1 MKRHGMKISLA
12 VKMILGVFMLTVILS
27 AISLMVGS
35 ALHRLIVLTKYENE
49 TSHMSSTV
57 RTLLEHM
64 SGEMFFEREAET
76 YRNVPADL
84 KQRLFDEHI
93 KVVEA
98 LRSEDDQLRKEADE
112 NYEKVF
118 KEYAQYFKKIHD
130 DEYND
135 VRSLL
140 FRMAE
145 VNDVYRIMVVTVE
158 EEQGRILKI
167 FDTFDQTRD
176 HMSGAFDYVD
186 NFDDF
191 RRFVE
196 SGSEDDYF
204 ISFGDPA
211 DRGTFYACVTPYLS
225 EETGEIIGYVEVFEL
240 WNEAFQDQ
248 HNFVLNY
255 LLAIG
260 IAALILSGAA
270 FYTTTRF
277 VAGPIREMSE
287 AAKKFSSEEGKQ
299 DKHYFANLNIKTGD
313 EIESLSEAMKK
324 MESELNEYISELTV
338 MTADKERIR
347 TEISVAARI
356 QQDML
361 PRSYPERREFELC
374 ASMEPAR
381 EVGGDLYDFYLID
394 DDHLALTIADVS
406 DKGIPASLFMAVS
419 KTILKNRTLLGG
431 TPAEILTDANVQ
443 LCEGNE
449 TMQFITVWLGILTIS
464 TGELICA
471 NGGHEN
477 PGMRLGK
484 APFEMIR
491 TKHSPV
497 LGAIPDIVYRDE
509 KYQLSP
515 GDVVFVY
522 TDGVT
527 EATAADKALF
537 TEDRL
542 ESVLRSTVP
551 EDEPSDILQKV
562 HNAVDD
568 FVGDAPQ
575 FDDLTMLCMVYRG
588 PGKEEP
594 GKEEPGKECLKKEAD
609 G

>member
-57 RTLLEHM
+57 RTLLEHV

-240 WNEAFQDQ
+240 WNDAFEDQ
-248 HNFVLNY
+248 HSFIFNY
-255 LLAIG
+255 LVVVG
-260 IAALILSGAA
+260 IAAVVLSGAA

-277 VAGPIREMSE
+277 VASPIREMSK
-287 AAKKFSSEEGKQ
+287 AAQKLSSEEGKQ
-299 DKHYFANLNIKTGD
+299 DKHYFAKLNIKTGD
-313 EIESLSEAMKK
+313 EIESLSDAMKK

-338 MTADKERIR
+338 MTAEKERIR
-347 TEISVAARI
+347 TEIRVAARI
-356 QQDML
+356 QKDML
-361 PRSYPERREFELC
+361 PGSYPEPVRNICRAAAAGALWKSRSRPRRPPERCPENHERQTALRSGQKRHLPLSSFC
-374 ASMEPAR
+374 CRFPHAASAWRDRPAGVCR
-381 EVGGDLYDFYLID
+381 LW
-394 DDHLALTIADVS
+394 
-406 DKGIPASLFMAVS
+406 
-419 KTILKNRTLLGG
+419 LLSV
-431 TPAEILTDANVQ
+431 PLP
-443 LCEGNE
+443 
-449 TMQFITVWLGILTIS
+449 ITVPFSVLCLFSFRGIFLSQTLRISAPFTIS
-464 TGELICA
+464 SQSSSYSM
-471 NGGHEN
+471 
-477 PGMRLGK
+477 P
-484 APFEMIR
+484 
-491 TKHSPV
+491 
-497 LGAIPDIVYRDE
+497 
-509 KYQLSP
+509 
-515 GDVVFVY
+515 
-522 TDGVT
+522 
-527 EATAADKALF
+527 TAAASWG
-537 TEDRL
+537 TRL
-542 ESVLRSTVP
+542 VGVMPGRVLTSR
-551 EDEPSDILQKV
+551 K
-562 HNAVDD
+562 
-568 FVGDAPQ
+568 
-575 FDDLTMLCMVYRG
+575 
-588 PGKEEP
+588 
-594 GKEEPGKECLKKEAD
+594 
-609 G
+609 